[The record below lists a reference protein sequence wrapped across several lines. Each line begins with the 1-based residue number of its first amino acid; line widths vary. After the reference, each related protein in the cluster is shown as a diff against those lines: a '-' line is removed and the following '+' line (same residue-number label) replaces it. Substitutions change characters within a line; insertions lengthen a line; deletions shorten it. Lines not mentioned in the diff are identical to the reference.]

1 MNEVEKSKAIEEIL
15 QLLIT
20 VIGRR
25 TSQNFIFETTNNVLR
40 KIQQKYDFFK
50 YIKIEKTISFG
61 QICKINVEDNPIIK
75 QLNIKQISESL
86 NEIIRM
92 TFQLVIQ
99 DEIYYNI
106 DLQEVTEEVRG
117 KCKKLVEE
125 FGIYLKF
132 GITTKGS
139 EGLIKG
145 RRVGEISGEID
156 ISYTKNSEVLKPVTN
171 ALMHLLE
178 KGMLKKEK
186 NKEDAVKTMV
196 DSIRDLEKQHKV
208 FKYMVFEDAGEKD
221 EQYNIKTEFEVKDA
235 FFFNYDD
242 AYTVEAVS
250 KIDEIPSSE
259 LSEALRDFILETGR
273 YISIEYRPE
282 FITKFKHLIT
292 KECLLKLEEIGINL
306 EEINKTLKK
315 EGYYLLIKETI
326 QALFDMMTSKTS
338 EKFTV
343 IAIDA
348 ILEKLQE
355 KHKEV
360 LKHITVDKSQ
370 YEKGMKAIIIN
381 PEINNEDPY
390 KIAKTIQG
398 MLRVTQEKQQN
409 YPDKVTFIQDFEREI
424 GERCSAEL
432 KKIGVNLHLISL
444 RYM

>member
-1 MNEVEKSKAIEEIL
+1 MIE
-15 QLLIT
+15 
-20 VIGRR
+20 
-25 TSQNFIFETTNNVLR
+25 
-40 KIQQKYDFFK
+40 
-50 YIKIEKTISFG
+50 
-61 QICKINVEDNPIIK
+61 
-75 QLNIKQISESL
+75 
-86 NEIIRM
+86 
-92 TFQLVIQ
+92 
-99 DEIYYNI
+99 
-106 DLQEVTEEVRG
+106 
-117 KCKKLVEE
+117 
-125 FGIYLKF
+125 
-132 GITTKGS
+132 
-139 EGLIKG
+139 
-145 RRVGEISGEID
+145 
-156 ISYTKNSEVLKPVTN
+156 
-171 ALMHLLE
+171 
-178 KGMLKKEK
+178 
-186 NKEDAVKTMV
+186 
-196 DSIRDLEKQHKV
+196 SIRDLEKQHEV
-208 FKYMVFEDAGEKD
+208 FKYMVFEDAGKKD
-221 EQYNIKTEFEVKDA
+221 ERYNIKTEFEVKDA
-235 FFFNYDD
+235 SFLNYDD
-242 AYTVEAVS
+242 AYTVKAVS

-273 YISIEYRPE
+273 YINIEDRLE
-282 FITKFKHLIT
+282 FIEKFEHLIT

-338 EKFTV
+338 EKFAV

-398 MLRVTQEKQQN
+398 MLKVTQEKQQN

-424 GERCSAEL
+424 GEKCSAEL